1 MGGSRRRDPPID
13 RRALDRVE
21 RPAPARYPSRLTT
34 SEPLAVRPEAVPVR
48 ETVDFAFA
56 FSVSSTRIERV
67 NEPPG
72 SRAGICCL
80 PGLTRTPVAAFT
92 LRVPFAVA
100 VPPVLE
106 ILTFTVF
113 DLPTFSFS
121 AFDLPIEST
130 GGVDT
135 ETAAGAGVEGPEV

>member
-1 MGGSRRRDPPID
+1 
-13 RRALDRVE
+13 
-21 RPAPARYPSRLTT
+21 
-34 SEPLAVRPEAVPVR
+34 
-48 ETVDFAFA
+48 FA

-121 AFDLPIEST
+121 AFGLPSERT

-135 ETAAGAGVEGPEV
+135 ETAAGAGVEGPEVRPDAGPFGVAGGVGGAGGAGGAEIGKSM